1 MNHKLSD
8 TLYLDKDVPGWVANE
23 VKELESERDRIV
35 DALYDLRVSASDYE
49 MTKSIFYD
57 RISEDKESE
66 LDDYK
71 KAEEALDLVLDRVD
85 EIIETYKKIRN
96 REST

>member
-8 TLYLDKDVPGWVANE
+8 TLYLDKDVPRWVANE

-35 DALYDLRVSASDYE
+35 DALYDLRTSASDYE